1 MARPDETETQSGE
14 PEPVDAEFEAVD
26 ESEEAAPAKP
36 ARRGPG
42 WLLFILTL
50 LVTALIAAAVAWA
63 LTRYVAPRLEGA
75 PGETQALE
83 QRLTAIEARLPE
95 DGLGDRVATLETRVS
110 ELSGLPDRVE
120 ELARSVVELE
130 DTVAALETAPA
141 TGPGERPAMPDT
153 LAERLSELET
163 QAGQALQLARSL
175 QEALTDQEGGGADV
189 SAALDRLRSDIE
201 SLRGRLTERAAA
213 LSAEDEA
220 LAGAVASVAE
230 TVGELQVRLGTIAD
244 EAGQA
249 LQLARTA
256 QAGTGSETAHL
267 RELSARALG
276 LAALSEAAS
285 GSGPFEA
292 ERAALARVWPG
303 QSDLAAL
310 ESMARSGAPA
320 HAALA
325 ESFPGEAIRDAAG
338 GSRTWWGLIEVRPAE
353 DAEGE
358 GPSAIAA
365 RAERQLERGNLAG
378 AVSAIEEL
386 DGEPAEAV
394 AGWLRGARARL
405 EIERR
410 IASLRSALSEAA
422 AQGSDQP

>member
-26 ESEEAAPAKP
+26 ESEDAAAKP

-42 WLLFILTL
+42 WLLFIFTL
-50 LVTALIAAAVAWA
+50 LVTAVIAAAVAWA

-75 PGETQALE
+75 PADTEALE
-83 QRLTAIEARLPE
+83 QRLAAIEARLPE
-95 DGLGDRVATLETRVS
+95 DGIGERVATLETRLS
-110 ELSGLPDRVE
+110 ALSGLSDRVE
-120 ELARSVVELE
+120 ELTGRVSGLE
-130 DTVAALETAPA
+130 DAVAALEAAPA
-141 TGPGERPAMPDT
+141 AEPGERPALPDN
-153 LAERLSELET
+153 LAERLSQLET

-175 QEALTDQEGGGADV
+175 QEALTTNQDGGGADV

-213 LSAEDEA
+213 FSAEDEA
-220 LAGAVASVAE
+220 LAGALQSVGE
-230 TVGELQVRLGTIAD
+230 TVGELQVRLGDIAD

-249 LQLARTA
+249 LELARNA
-256 QAGTGSETAHL
+256 QTGTGSETAQL

-292 ERAALARVWPG
+292 ERAALARVWRG

-310 ESMARSGAPA
+310 ESIARSGAPTRGE
-320 HAALA
+320 LA
-325 ESFPGEAIRDAAG
+325 ERFPGEATREAAG
-338 GSRTWWGLIEVRPAE
+338 GAQRFWGLVEVRPAE
-353 DAEGE
+353 GAEGE
-358 GPSAIAA
+358 GPSSIVA

-378 AVSAIEEL
+378 AVSAVEEL
-386 DGEPAEAV
+386 EGDPAQA
-394 AGWLRGARARL
+394 AADWLRGARARL

-410 IASLRSALSEAA
+410 LASLRSALSEAA
-422 AQGSDQP
+422 ATQEDTP